1 MKGRPTVWMVAALVL
16 AFLAGLAGGVFLD
29 RSVLPHR
36 GFSPRRPAPHFPS
49 LEMMARELNLSAE
62 QQAKIKAIFERNE
75 ERFREL
81 RGDIRKHL
89 DEIRKQLKTEV
100 DSVLTPEQIKK
111 FQELIE
117 RHRDSARRGDDR
129 HRPSEQNRPPVDH
142 KEGEKK

>member
-1 MKGRPTVWMVAALVL
+1 VKGRPTVWMVAALVL

-36 GFSPRRPAPHFPS
+36 GLSPRRPAPHFPS

-75 ERFREL
+75 ERFHEL

-89 DEIRKQLKTEV
+89 DEIRKQLKTEI
-100 DSVLTPEQIKK
+100 DGVLTPEQIKK

-117 RHRDSARRGDDR
+117 KHRDSARRDGNR
-129 HRPSEQNRPPVDH
+129 RPPSEQNSPRVDH
-142 KEGEKK
+142 KEGVKQ